1 MVQSGRD
8 VRTGQFIVRMCV
20 ALSVPILNRADGSRR
35 EKQQD
40 LLPSSVT
47 STQLHPVWSLA
58 HITQSVSQ
66 SSPHDF
72 IQSLLYSQGL
82 YTYTHTRTDISHIH
96 THTQKDI
103 SHIHTNRH
111 LTHTHTNR
119 NLTHTQTDISHTH
132 THTDISHTFTLS
144 KLISTVGLTVK
155 PDRLTRGLGGEGYR

>member
-1 MVQSGRD
+1 MSNKTATRPRFVYCYGVKPLIAGLSYSWLSLEPYFAKLRTLARVNFNFRTNLAISVLQSG
-8 VRTGQFIVRMCV
+8 
-20 ALSVPILNRADGSRR
+20 PI
-35 EKQQD
+35 
-40 LLPSSVT
+40 
-47 STQLHPVWSLA
+47 
-58 HITQSVSQ
+58 HI
-66 SSPHDF
+66 H
-72 IQSLLYSQGL
+72 
-82 YTYTHTRTDISHIH
+82 THTRTDISHIH

>member
-82 YTYTHTRTDISHIH
+82 YTYTHTHEQTSHTYTHTHKKTSHTYTRTDISHIH
-96 THTQKDI
+96 TQTEI
-103 SHIHTNRH
+103 SHIHK
-111 LTHTHTNR
+111 
-119 NLTHTQTDISHTH
+119 QTYHTH
-132 THTDISHTFTLS
+132 THTQTSHIHLHYPNSFPLW
-144 KLISTVGLTVK
+144 
-155 PDRLTRGLGGEGYR
+155 D